1 MTTIRRYAVG
11 ALCAVLLLAIAATCG
26 YCARDRRAREEAAQA
41 QAAARRA
48 SDEAALAASGAIVA
62 ERTSREAAQHAA
74 EELADHIGAPVLA
87 RLPIDPEVTRLADAG
102 HVEEIHLA
110 AFAPVVE
117 ALAEYVAAVPEEKP

>member
-1 MTTIRRYAVG
+1 MVVEKAAGLAQQLHKQVLGIVENMAV
-11 ALCAVLLLAIAATCG
+11 VTCPHCG
-26 YCARDRRAREEAAQA
+26 QTFELFGP
-41 QAAARRA
+41 
-48 SDEAALAASGAIVA
+48 SHA
-62 ERTSREAAQHAA
+62 EQ
-74 EELADHIGAPVLA
+74 LADHIGAPVLA